1 MSVQNTVSYEK
12 QLIQTERDQKVVRSV
27 NLIQNAQ
34 YTLSLEEQR
43 FLLYCISK
51 DKPDDSEQQT
61 YTIALRDYLSVCGL
75 SQKTS
80 YANMKQN
87 IITTLQ
93 KMILAIEYSDPDG
106 KTKFMVTNW
115 FDHITLTKEDGLA
128 EFQFSSTVSKE
139 LIGLARYNQ
148 KVDDANKLYYISD
161 ELKYMLPFRCRYSF
175 YLYPLLRSYQNRH
188 EWTFT
193 LEELRELAK
202 TAGYPVVGT
211 ATQKLQ
217 SPVAATFM
225 GSGRLLE
232 LKDYMEAA
240 EADIIIF
247 DEELSP
253 AQLRNI
259 EELCD
264 CPVLDRTMLILDIFA
279 ARAVSGEGKLQVE
292 LARLQYQLPRLAGRG
307 VQLSRQGGGGT
318 GGTGARRG
326 AGESKLEVDRRHI
339 RRRIDAL
346 KTELTALAR
355 RREQRRTRR
364 KKDGITT
371 VAIVGYTNVGK
382 STLLN
387 TLTEAGVLAE
397 DKLFATLD
405 PTSRALALPD
415 GRSVMLIDTVGLVRR
430 LPHQLVEAFHST
442 LEEAANADLILSVCD
457 ITSPEL
463 LEQRAVTERLL
474 EELGVEGTPVIT
486 VLNKCDA
493 APDAR
498 SEPYKGCVR
507 ISAKTGYGL
516 PQLLQAIAEA
526 LPPQRIRCRLCLP
539 YTEGALLHRLEQQG
553 QIFRRE
559 YTAEGTLLDAEV
571 EQRDWRL
578 YESYLKTED

>member
-1 MSVQNTVSYEK
+1 MPTELYE
-12 QLIQTERDQKVVRSV
+12 
-27 NLIQNAQ
+27 NLEAPKKAVLAAVDTGE
-34 YTLSLEEQR
+34 YDVE
-43 FLLYCISK
+43 
-51 DKPDDSEQQT
+51 
-61 YTIALRDYLSVCGL
+61 
-75 SQKTS
+75 TS
-80 YANMKQN
+80 
-87 IITTLQ
+87 
-93 KMILAIEYSDPDG
+93 
-106 KTKFMVTNW
+106 
-115 FDHITLTKEDGLA
+115 
-128 EFQFSSTVSKE
+128 
-139 LIGLARYNQ
+139 
-148 KVDDANKLYYISD
+148 
-161 ELKYMLPFRCRYSF
+161 
-175 YLYPLLRSYQNRH
+175 
-188 EWTFT
+188 
-193 LEELRELAK
+193 LEELRELAR

-232 LKDYMEAA
+232 LKEYLEAV
-240 EADIIIF
+240 EADLIIF

-279 ARAVSGEGKLQVE
+279 ARAASGEGKLQVE

-326 AGESKLEVDRRHI
+326 AGESKMEVDRRHI

-346 KTELTALAR
+346 KTELAALAR

-364 KKDGITT
+364 KKDGVTT

-387 TLTEAGVLAE
+387 TLTQAGVLAE

-405 PTSRALALPD
+405 PTARALELPD
-415 GRSVMLIDTVGLVRR
+415 GRKVMLIDTVGLVRR

-442 LEEAANADLILSVCD
+442 LE
-457 ITSPEL
+457 
-463 LEQRAVTERLL
+463 
-474 EELGVEGTPVIT
+474 

-493 APDAR
+493 APDAKN
-498 SEPYKGCVR
+498 EPYKGCVR

-516 PQLLQAIAEA
+516 PRLLQTIAET

-539 YTEGALLHRLEQQG
+539 YAEGALLHRLEEQG
-553 QIFRRE
+553 QIFSRE

-578 YESYLKTED
+578 YETYLRTED

>member
-1 MSVQNTVSYEK
+1 MTAITSAVLAIQVAISIPGAPLSALVLSVMAYGFAGWLWESTVCAMLNHGSF
-12 QLIQTERDQKVVRSV
+12 S
-27 NLIQNAQ
+27 N
-34 YTLSLEEQR
+34 SG
-43 FLLYCISK
+43 FLLGPCCPIYGVGALVCWF
-51 DKPDDSEQQT
+51 
-61 YTIALRDYLSVCGL
+61 ALRGVEKVPV
-75 SQKTS
+75 QF
-80 YANMKQN
+80 
-87 IITTLQ
+87 
-93 KMILAIEYSDPDG
+93 LAAGVLCCCIEYLVGVILEVTTHARFWDYSDMPLNFQG
-106 KTKFMVTNW
+106 RICLYGFLMFGAGCVLICRVAEPALLGMLASMPVW
-115 FDHITLTKEDGLA
+115 AVRALALAALTLLA
-128 EFQFSSTVSKE
+128 
-139 LIGLARYNQ
+139 
-148 KVDDANKLYYISD
+148 VDAAASMASFRRLSD
-161 ELKYMLPFRCRYSF
+161 S
-175 YLYPLLRSYQNRH
+175 
-188 EWTFT
+188 

-211 ATQKLQ
+211 ATQRLQ

-240 EADIIIF
+240 EADLIIF

-307 VQLSRQGGGGT
+307 VQLSRQGGGGA

-326 AGESKLEVDRRHI
+326 AGETKLEVDRRHI

-346 KTELTALAR
+346 KTELAALAR

-493 APDAR
+493 APDAEN
-498 SEPYKGCVR
+498 EPYKGCVR

-516 PQLLQAIAEA
+516 PQLLAAIAET
-526 LPPQRIRCRLCLP
+526 LPPGRIRCRLCLP
-539 YTEGALLHRLEQQG
+539 YTEGGLLHRLEQQG
-553 QIFRRE
+553 QIFSRE
-559 YTAEGTLLDAEV
+559 YTAEGTLLEAEV